1 MVHTFAAIDVGS
13 FELTMKIFEYGGKK
27 PMKEIDCIA
36 TGLSLGADTYATG
49 KISNEKVDELCK
61 VLNHFSQIMKSY
73 KVEEYR
79 AYGTSAI
86 RETENSDIL
95 LDLIETRTGI
105 HIETLSNSEQRFLD
119 YKSIAGAG
127 DVFYNAIAGS
137 AAILDIGGG
146 SIQISLFDEDSLVST
161 QNLKLGVLRIRER
174 VESLGAD
181 PYRMR
186 LLEEELIDA
195 QLLTYKKLF
204 ITGSVKNL
212 IVMDDYISSCI
223 VMKSTGG
230 KGCLSRAE
238 FEKLLESVSTRGT
251 FETAK
256 AFGVPEEKVPL
267 LRISGLL
274 VKSLAKILKSEM
286 IYAPGVTLSDGIAY
300 EFAEEKKIIKREH
313 DFEKDIIACALNI
326 SRRYNGS
333 RSRAETLRQICSTIF
348 DSVKKAGGLTKRDKL
363 YLDIATILH
372 DCGKYIAMTEIGE
385 RSYDIIMATEIIGL
399 NHRER
404 EIVANIVR
412 FNHSDFVYPGTYGA
426 TAGLL
431 DKNSYITIAKLTA
444 ILRVAN
450 SLDRSHKQK
459 MKEIKATVD
468 GRELL
473 LKVDTPQTFL
483 LEEAFFPE
491 AADFFE
497 EIYSIKPVIVRSRD
511 NV

>member
-27 PMKEIDCIA
+27 QMKEIDCLV
-36 TGLSLGADTYATG
+36 TGLSLGADTYAMG

-61 VLNHFSQIMKSY
+61 VLNHFSDVMRSY
-73 KVEEYR
+73 KVEDYR

-127 DVFYNAIAGS
+127 DVFYNAIQDS

-161 QNLKLGVLRIRER
+161 QNLRLGVLRIRER

-186 LLEEELIDA
+186 LLEEELIEA
-195 QLLTYKKLF
+195 QLYTYKKLF
-204 ITGSVKNL
+204 ISGSVKNL

-223 VMKSTGG
+223 VMRSPGG
-230 KGCLSRAE
+230 QGCLTIKE
-238 FEKLLESVSTRGT
+238 FDKLLEGVSSRGT
-251 FETAK
+251 YETARIL
-256 AFGVPEEKVPL
+256 GVPEEKVPL

-274 VKSLAKILKSEM
+274 IKSLAGILKSEM

-300 EFAEEKKIIKREH
+300 EFAEEKKITKREH
-313 DFEKDIIACALNI
+313 DFEKDIIACAQNI

-333 RSRAETLRQICSTIF
+333 RQRAETLRQIAGTIF
-348 DSVKKAGGLTKRDKL
+348 ESVKKAGGLTKRDKL

-399 NHRER
+399 SHRER

-412 FNHSDFVYPGTYGA
+412 FNHSDFVYPGAYGE

-431 DKNSYITIAKLTA
+431 DKNSYIKIAKLTA

-459 MKEIKATVD
+459 MKEIKAACD
-468 GRELL
+468 GKELL

-491 AADFFE
+491 AAEFFE
-497 EIYSIKPVIVRSRD
+497 EIYSIKPVIVRNSGK
-511 NV
+511 

>member
-13 FELTMKIFEYGGKK
+13 FELTMKIYEYGGRKQ
-27 PMKEIDCIA
+27 MKEIDCLV

-49 KISNEKVDELCK
+49 KISTEKVDELCH
-61 VLNHFSQIMKSY
+61 VLSHFASVMRSY
-73 KVEEYR
+73 KVESYK

-86 RETENSDIL
+86 RETENSEIL

-105 HIETLSNSEQRFLD
+105 HIDTLSNSEQRFLD

-127 DVFYNAIAGS
+127 DDFFTAIQDS

-161 QNLKLGVLRIRER
+161 QNLRLGVLRIRER

-204 ITGSVKNL
+204 LTGTVRNL
-212 IVMDDYISSCI
+212 IVMDDYISGCI
-223 VMKSTGG
+223 KKRASDLGQDFLSG
-230 KGCLSRAE
+230 KDYLQLLDDLS
-238 FEKLLESVSTRGT
+238 LRGT
-251 FETAK
+251 FETARMV
-256 AFGVPEEKVPL
+256 GVPEEKVPL
-267 LRISGLL
+267 IRISGIL
-274 VKSLAKILKSEM
+274 VKSLSSIIKSDKIF
-286 IYAPGVTLSDGIAY
+286 APGVTLSDGIAY
-300 EFAEEKKIIKREH
+300 EFAEREKLIKHEH
-313 DFEKDIIACALNI
+313 DFEKDITACALNI

-333 RSRAETLRQICSTIF
+333 HSRAETLRQISGTIF
-348 DSVKKAGGLTKRDKL
+348 DSMKKVSGLTKRDRL

-372 DCGKYIAMTEIGE
+372 DCGKYIAMTDIGE

-399 NHRER
+399 SHHER

-412 FNHSDFVYPGTYGA
+412 FNHSDFEYLGSDDEGI
-426 TAGLL
+426 GSLGR
-431 DKNSYITIAKLTA
+431 DGYIRVAKLTA
-444 ILRVAN
+444 ILRLAN

-459 MKEIKATVD
+459 LKEVKASLSD
-468 GRELL
+468 GELKL
-473 LKVDTPQTFL
+473 NVSIPQTFL

-491 AADFFE
+491 ASDFFE
-497 EIYSIKPVIVRSRD
+497 EIYSIRPVIIR
-511 NV
+511 N

>member
-27 PMKEIDCIA
+27 QMKEIDCLE

-49 KISNEKVDELCK
+49 KISKEKVEELCK
-61 VLNHFSQIMKSY
+61 VLSHFASVMRSY
-73 KVEEYR
+73 NVEDYK

-86 RETENSDIL
+86 RETENSQIL

-105 HIETLSNSEQRFLD
+105 HIDTLSNSEQRFLD
-119 YKSIAGAG
+119 YKSIARAG
-127 DVFYNAIAGS
+127 DVFTNAIQDS

-161 QNLKLGVLRIRER
+161 QNLRLGVLRIRER

-181 PYRMR
+181 PCRMR

-204 ITGSVKNL
+204 LSGPVKNL
-212 IVMDDYISSCI
+212 IVMDDY
-223 VMKSTGG
+223 
-230 KGCLSRAE
+230 
-238 FEKLLESVSTRGT
+238 VSTCIMRKAGGEGT
-251 FETAK
+251 GYLSKKEYDALLDDISEGGSFELARRLD
-256 AFGVPEEKVPL
+256 VPEEKVPL
-267 LRISGLL
+267 IRISGLL
-274 VKSLAKILKSEM
+274 VKSLCNILRCEK

-300 EFAEEKKIIKREH
+300 EFAEANKIIKPDH
-313 DFEKDIIACALNI
+313 DFEKDITACALNI
-326 SRRYNGS
+326 SHRYNGS
-333 RSRAETLRQICSTIF
+333 RSRAETIRQICETVF
-348 DSVKKAGGLTKRDKL
+348 DAMKKVSGLSSRDRL
-363 YLDIATILH
+363 YLDIAAILH
-372 DCGKYIAMTEIGE
+372 DCGKYIAMTDIGE

-399 NHRER
+399 SHNER

-412 FNHSDFVYPGTYGA
+412 FNHSEFIYTGNEGTDNG
-426 TAGLL
+426 TLG
-431 DKNSYITIAKLTA
+431 KEGYIKVAKLTA
-444 ILRVAN
+444 MLRLAN

-459 MKEIKATVD
+459 LKEVKASLSD
-468 GRELL
+468 GELKL
-473 LKVDTPQTFL
+473 HVSIPQTFL

-497 EIYSIKPVIVRSRD
+497 EIYSIRPMIVRK
-511 NV
+511 

>member
-13 FELTMKIFEYGGKK
+13 FELTMKIFEYGGRKQ
-27 PMKEIDCIA
+27 MKEIDCLV

-49 KISNEKVDELCK
+49 KISGEKVEELCR
-61 VLNHFSQIMKSY
+61 VLSHFASVMRSY
-73 KVEEYR
+73 KVESYR

-86 RETENSDIL
+86 RETENSEIL

-105 HIETLSNSEQRFLD
+105 HIDTLSNSEQRFLD

-127 DVFYNAIAGS
+127 DVFYNAIQDS

-161 QNLKLGVLRIRER
+161 QNLRLGVLRIRER
-174 VESLGAD
+174 VEGLGAD

-204 ITGSVKNL
+204 LNRPVKNL
-212 IVMDDYISSCI
+212 IVMDDYISNCI
-223 VMKSTGG
+223 MLRASRNKN
-230 KGCLSRAE
+230 GCLSRKE
-238 FEKLLESVSTRGT
+238 FEELLADLSARGT
-251 FETAK
+251 FETARK
-256 AFGVPEEKVPL
+256 IGVPEEKVPL

-274 VKSLAKILKSEM
+274 VKSLCNILKSEM

-300 EFAEEKKIIKREH
+300 EFAEDNGIIKPDH
-313 DFEKDIIACALNI
+313 DFEKDITACALNI

-333 RSRAETLRQICSTIF
+333 RMRADTLRQISGTIF
-348 DSVKKAGGLTKRDKL
+348 DAMKKISGLSKRDKL
-363 YLDIATILH
+363 YLDIASILH
-372 DCGKYIAMTEIGE
+372 DCGKYIAMTDIGE

-399 NHRER
+399 SHRER
-404 EIVANIVR
+404 EIVANVVR
-412 FNHSDFVYPGTYGA
+412 FNHSAFVYSGFEGYESSLGKE
-426 TAGLL
+426 G
-431 DKNSYITIAKLTA
+431 YIKVAKLTA
-444 ILRVAN
+444 MLRLAN

-459 MKEIKATVD
+459 LKEMKASVSE
-468 GRELL
+468 GELL
-473 LKVDTPQTFL
+473 LKVDTAQTFL

-497 EIYSIKPVIVRSRD
+497 EIYSVRPVMVRNPGR
-511 NV
+511 

>member
-27 PMKEIDCIA
+27 QMKEIDCLV

-49 KISNEKVDELCK
+49 KISKEKVEELCH
-61 VLNHFSQIMKSY
+61 VLSHFASVMRSY
-73 KVEEYR
+73 KVESYK

-86 RETENSDIL
+86 RETENSGIL

-105 HIETLSNSEQRFLD
+105 HIDTLSNSEQRFLD

-127 DVFYNAIAGS
+127 KDFYTAIQDS

-161 QNLKLGVLRIRER
+161 QNLRLGVLRIRER

-204 ITGSVKNL
+204 LSGTVRNL
-212 IVMDDYISSCI
+212 IVMDDYISGC
-223 VMKSTGG
+223 VG
-230 KGCLSRAE
+230 KRAKELGQDFLSGKDYI
-238 FEKLLESVSTRGT
+238 KLLEDLSTRGT
-251 FETAK
+251 YETARMV
-256 AFGVPEEKVPL
+256 GVPEEKVPL
-267 LRISGLL
+267 IRISGLL
-274 VKSLAKILKSEM
+274 VKSLCSILKSEK

-300 EFAEEKKIIKREH
+300 EFAEEHGIIKPEH
-313 DFEKDIIACALNI
+313 DFEKDITACALNI

-333 RSRAETLRQICSTIF
+333 RSRAETLRQISGTIF
-348 DSVKKAGGLTKRDKL
+348 DSMKKVSGLKKRDRL
-363 YLDIATILH
+363 YLDIASILH
-372 DCGKYIAMTEIGE
+372 DCGKYIAMTDIGE

-399 NHRER
+399 SHHER

-412 FNHSDFVYPGTYGA
+412 FNHSEFVYSGSEEDNGGTLGRD
-426 TAGLL
+426 G
-431 DKNSYITIAKLTA
+431 YIKVAKLTA
-444 ILRVAN
+444 ILRLAN

-459 MKEIKATVD
+459 LKEVRATLS
-468 GRELL
+468 GSELQL
-473 LKVDTPQTFL
+473 SVSTPQGFL

-491 AADFFE
+491 ASDFFE
-497 EIYSIKPVIVRSRD
+497 EIYSIRPVIIRK
-511 NV
+511 

>member
-27 PMKEIDCIA
+27 QMKEIDCLV

-49 KISNEKVDELCK
+49 KISKE
-61 VLNHFSQIMKSY
+61 
-73 KVEEYR
+73 KVEELCHVLSHFSDVMRAYKCEYYK

-86 RETENSDIL
+86 RETENSEIL
-95 LDLIETRTGI
+95 IDLIETRTGI
-105 HIETLSNSEQRFLD
+105 RIDTLSNSEQRFLD
-119 YKSIAGAG
+119 YKSIAQAG
-127 DVFYNAIAGS
+127 DIFYSAIQDS

-161 QNLKLGVLRIRER
+161 QNLRLGVLRIRER

-204 ITGSVKNL
+204 LSGPVKNL
-212 IVMDDYISSCI
+212 IVMDDYISQCI
-223 VMKSTGG
+223 RQKATGTKS
-230 KGCLSRAE
+230 GCLTKKE
-238 FEKLLESVSTRGT
+238 YLELLNDLTVKGT
-251 FETAK
+251 FENSRK
-256 AFGVPEEKVPL
+256 WGVPEEKVPL
-267 LRISGLL
+267 IRISGLL
-274 VKSLAKILKSEM
+274 VKNLCNILKSEM

-300 EFAEEKKIIKREH
+300 EFAEEKKIIKPVH

-326 SRRYNGS
+326 SRRYKGS
-333 RSRAETLRQICSTIF
+333 QSRAETLRQISGNVF
-348 DSVKKAGGLTKRDKL
+348 DAVKKIGGLNKRDKL
-363 YLDIATILH
+363 YLDIASILH

-385 RSYDIIMATEIIGL
+385 RSYEIIMATEIIGL
-399 NHRER
+399 SHHER

-412 FNHSDFVYPGTYGA
+412 FNHSEFEYSEMERGA
-426 TAGLL
+426 AGALGS
-431 DKNSYITIAKLTA
+431 DGYIKVAKLTA
-444 ILRVAN
+444 ILRLAN

-459 MKEIKATVD
+459 FKEIKASLSGND
-468 GRELL
+468 LEL
-473 LKVDTPQTFL
+473 KFSTPQTFL

-497 EIYSIKPVIVRSRD
+497 EIYSVRPVIIRS
-511 NV
+511 